1 MKRDKCS
8 LGNKQT
14 CNKRSETEREGEG
27 EESEEEGEGE
37 ERGLA
42 CDPVKLIIRI
52 IGELNSPKER
62 NPERERKRDGE
73 MERAT
78 RGRQSVRER
87 ARQRHT
93 SEQVATKRA
102 LFALRLIYHLD
113 RFPPIK
119 PAQRGLLL
127 SLLLLFLCYR
137 AARADYCL
145 FVVVFAPL
153 NFDSSS
159 TTGCVLPS

>member
-27 EESEEEGEGE
+27 EESEEEEVDR

-62 NPERERKRDGE
+62 NPEREGE
-73 MERAT
+73 RRGNGKSDERET
-78 RGRQSVRER
+78 VSVRASETETHIR
-87 ARQRHT
+87 A
-93 SEQVATKRA
+93 SGDKKSVIC
-102 LFALRLIYHLD
+102 FALNISFRSFSPD
-113 RFPPIK
+113 K
-119 PAQRGLLL
+119 A
-127 SLLLLFLCYR
+127 S
-137 AARADYCL
+137 AART
-145 FVVVFAPL
+145 FAVIIIVIFML
-153 NFDSSS
+153 SRSA
-159 TTGCVLPS
+159 G

>member
-14 CNKRSETEREGEG
+14 CNKRSETERE
-27 EESEEEGEGE
+27 ESEEEVE

-62 NPERERKRDGE
+62 NPERERERDGE

-78 RGRQSVRER
+78 RGRQSVRERQR

-119 PAQRGLLL
+119 PAERGLLL

>member
-14 CNKRSETEREGEG
+14 CNKRSETEREGG
-27 EESEEEGEGE
+27 ESGEEGE

-62 NPERERKRDGE
+62 NPAREGEDGE

-78 RGRQSVRER
+78 RGRQPVREG

>member
-1 MKRDKCS
+1 MLTGQQADMQQKERD
-8 LGNKQT
+8 
-14 CNKRSETEREGEG
+14 REREG
-27 EESEEEGEGE
+27 EESEEEGVER

-62 NPERERKRDGE
+62 NPEREGE
-73 MERAT
+73 R
-78 RGRQSVRER
+78 RGNGER

-145 FVVVFAPL
+145 FVVVLAPL

>member
-1 MKRDKCS
+1 MLTGQQADMQQKERD
-8 LGNKQT
+8 
-14 CNKRSETEREGEG
+14 REREG
-27 EESEEEGEGE
+27 EESEEEGV

-62 NPERERKRDGE
+62 NPERDGE

-87 ARQRHT
+87 EGARQRHT

-113 RFPPIK
+113 RFPPIR

>member
-1 MKRDKCS
+1 M
-8 LGNKQT
+8 
-14 CNKRSETEREGEG
+14 ER
-27 EESEEEGEGE
+27 

-62 NPERERKRDGE
+62 NPERDGE
-73 MERAT
+73 MKRAT
-78 RGRQSVRER
+78 RGRQSVREG

-113 RFPPIK
+113 RFPPIR

-145 FVVVFAPL
+145 PYLLLCLPRLTSIVLRLQGAYYPVNALRRMGPL
-153 NFDSSS
+153 VSFCN
-159 TTGCVLPS
+159 

>member
-1 MKRDKCS
+1 MERD
-8 LGNKQT
+8 
-14 CNKRSETEREGEG
+14 
-27 EESEEEGEGE
+27 
-37 ERGLA
+37 LA

-62 NPERERKRDGE
+62 NPERERERDGE
-73 MERAT
+73 MERA
-78 RGRQSVRER
+78 RQPVRER